1 MSATSSGRHA
11 KTTRLFQKVLRLA
24 LLAGI
29 VVGAVMGIPPFV
41 RAAESLLGAN
51 IDALLQGWLEYA
63 FAPGMTRWCMIA
75 GLLIGGYGLWQSPL
89 PTFKKCVALFLV
101 GALAVY
107 VYGMD
112 AEQIA
117 IFLLG
122 AITPLL
128 GTAAWLLVNVLQIKM
143 LALYD
148 DDSAMQKLMGKMR
161 GKGERSIGNDELP
174 PLASRLS
181 AQMNRDRVGE
191 ALAFFTA
198 AGTLS
203 YLAEIAVNIF
213 WGDGYLNIDWM
224 AIFRPG
230 GIAGMAFSFVLALL
244 TLAFTVGSIEYCVRS
259 RQKAEDLKEAIE
271 M

>member
-1 MSATSSGRHA
+1 MSAASSVRHA
-11 KTTRLFQKVLRLA
+11 KTTRGFGKA
-24 LLAGI
+24 LTIAFYAAI
-29 VVGAVMGIPPFV
+29 VVGSFMGIPPFV

-75 GLLIGGYGLWQSPL
+75 GLLVGGYGLWTSPL

-107 VYGMD
+107 IYGMD

-117 IFLLG
+117 IFLMG

-128 GTAAWLLVNVLQIKM
+128 GTAAWLLVNALQIRM
-143 LALYD
+143 LMLYD
-148 DDSAMQKLMGKMR
+148 DDNAMQRLAGKMR

-203 YLAEIAVNIF
+203 YLAEISVNVI
-213 WGDGYLNIDWM
+213 WGDGYLAIDWM
-224 AIFRPG
+224 SIFRPG
-230 GIAGMAFSFVLALL
+230 GLAGMAFQLAIALAVLLL
-244 TLAFTVGSIEYCVRS
+244 TVGSIEYCVRS
-259 RQKAEDLKEAIE
+259 LQKDADLKEAIE